1 MEDHEDT
8 DENPTGGED
17 KEDNSSHHQHEPGEH
32 DEAGDES
39 DEQRVEQELLEEE
52 AQSTTEGEE
61 VPHEEHEH
69 TGHEDKGD
77 DHSSHE
83 GHGGD
88 HGGMH
93 EGHEQMF
100 RRRFFVSTLL
110 SIPVLLYSEM
120 LQEWLGFSVPAFP
133 GSEWINPVFAVI
145 VFAYGGVPFLQMA
158 LPELRDRSPGMM
170 TLISMA
176 ISVAFVYS
184 LASVVFPTQSAFFWE
199 LVTLIDIMLLGHW
212 IEMRSVRRASSAV
225 DELAKLMPDTAE
237 RITESGDTEEVPV
250 SELSEGDL
258 VLVRPG
264 ASVPA
269 DGIVEEGDSDVE
281 ESMITGESK
290 PVSKEPGDEVI
301 GGTINGDGSLRVR
314 VGATGEE
321 TTLAGIMRL
330 VEEAQQSKS
339 KTQVLADRAAGWLFY
354 VALAAA
360 VVTAIAWTLAVSF
373 DATVIER
380 VVTVLV
386 IACPHALGLAIPL
399 VVAINTSLAAR
410 NGMLVRDRIA
420 MEEARNLDA
429 IIFDKTGTLTEG
441 EHGVVDMATVE
452 GVEEDDALA
461 LAAAVESDSEH
472 MIARA
477 IREAADEQ
485 DLTAPDATDF
495 EAIKGRGVRA
505 NVDGNEVYVGGP
517 NLLTQL
523 DSEIP
528 DHLRRFA
535 DEAGQNAQTV
545 VYLVREGEL
554 IAAFAM
560 ADVIREESFRV
571 VDALHDLGI
580 EVAMLTGD
588 SQDVA
593 NAVAD
598 ELGIDTVFAEVLPE
612 DKDEKVQELQDQGK
626 LVGMVG
632 DGVNDAP
639 ALTRADVGIAI
650 GSGTDVAVQSADVI
664 LVQNNPMDVVRLV
677 KLSKASYR
685 KMQENIVW
693 AAGYNVFAI
702 PLAAG
707 VLAPIGIL
715 LSPAVGALL
724 MSLSTVIVAINA
736 QLLRRVDLSIP
747 ELPSGTPATDAQP
760 AD

>member
-1 MEDHEDT
+1 MDDHKDT
-8 DENPTGGED
+8 AENSPGGED
-17 KEDNSSHHQHEPGEH
+17 QPDTTSHQHEHGEH
-32 DEAGDES
+32 DEAVAES
-39 DEQRVEQELLEEE
+39 DEEGIEQELLEEE
-52 AQSTTEGEE
+52 AHPAAAGEMAS
-61 VPHEEHEH
+61 HEQHEH
-69 TGHEDKGD
+69 AGHEGD
-77 DHSSHE
+77 GHGHGSHE
-83 GHGGD
+83 GHGEG

-100 RRRFFVSTLL
+100 RRRFFISTLL

-120 LQEWLGFSVPAFP
+120 LQEWLGFSVPVFP
-133 GSEWINPVFAVI
+133 GSDWINPVFAVI

-158 LPELRDRSPGMM
+158 LPELKDRSPGMM

-176 ISVAFVYS
+176 ITVAFVYS
-184 LASVVFPTQSAFFWE
+184 LASVIFPTQSAFFWE

-212 IEMRSVRRASSAV
+212 IEMRSVRRASSAL

-237 RITESGDTEEVPV
+237 RITDDGETEEVPV

-269 DGIVEEGDSDVE
+269 DGTVEEGDSDVN

-354 VALAAA
+354 VALGAA
-360 VVTAIAWTLAVSF
+360 VVTAIAWTVAVSF

-420 MEEARNLDA
+420 MEDARNLDA

-441 EHGVVDMATVE
+441 EHGVVDMATVD
-452 GVEEDDALA
+452 GVDEDDALA

-477 IREAADEQ
+477 IREAADER
-485 DLTAPDATDF
+485 DLSAPDASSF

-528 DHLRRFA
+528 DHLQRFA

-545 VYLVREGEL
+545 VYLVRDGEL

-747 ELPSGTPATDAQP
+747 ELPGGTPATDAQP

>member
-1 MEDHEDT
+1 
-8 DENPTGGED
+8 
-17 KEDNSSHHQHEPGEH
+17 
-32 DEAGDES
+32 
-39 DEQRVEQELLEEE
+39 
-52 AQSTTEGEE
+52 
-61 VPHEEHEH
+61 
-69 TGHEDKGD
+69 
-77 DHSSHE
+77 
-83 GHGGD
+83 
-88 HGGMH
+88 MH
-93 EGHEQMF
+93 AGHEQMF

-110 SIPVLLYSEM
+110 SIPVLLYSET
-120 LQEWLGFSVPAFP
+120 LQSWLGFSVPAFP
-133 GSEWINPVFAVI
+133 GSEWINPVFAVV
-145 VFAYGGVPFLQMA
+145 VFAYGGVPFLKMA
-158 LPELRDRSPGMM
+158 VPELKDRTPGMM

-184 LASVVFPTQSAFFWE
+184 LVSVVFPTSSAFFWE

-212 IEMRSVRRASSAV
+212 IEMRSVRRASSAL
-225 DELAKLMPDTAE
+225 DELAELMPDTAE
-237 RITESGDTEEVPV
+237 RIIDGGTEEVPV
-250 SELSEGDL
+250 SDLMEDDL

-269 DGIVEEGDSDVE
+269 DGVVEEGDSDVNE
-281 ESMITGESK
+281 AMITGESK

-301 GGTINGDGSLRVR
+301 GGTVNGDGSLRVR
-314 VGATGEE
+314 IDATGDE

-330 VEEAQQSKS
+330 VEQAQSSKS

-354 VALAAA
+354 VAVGAA

-373 DATVIER
+373 NATVIER

-420 MEEARNLDA
+420 MEQARNLDT

-441 EHGVVDMATVE
+441 EHGVVGMATIE
-452 GVEEDDALA
+452 GVDEDDALA

-477 IREAADEQ
+477 IREAASERGV
-485 DLTAPDATDF
+485 TVPDASGF
-495 EAIKGRGVRA
+495 EAMKGRGVRA
-505 NVDGNEVYVGGP
+505 TVSGQEIYVGGP
-517 NLLTQL
+517 NLLNHL
-523 DSEIP
+523 DSEVP
-528 DHLRRFA
+528 ESLTDFA
-535 DEAGQNAQTV
+535 DEAGENAQTV
-545 VYLVREGEL
+545 VYLVRDGEL
-554 IAAFAM
+554 GAAFAM
-560 ADVIREESFRV
+560 ADVIRDESYRV
-571 VDALHDLGI
+571 VEALHDLGI

-588 SQDVA
+588 SEDVA
-593 NAVAD
+593 NAVAE

-612 DKDEKVQELQDQGK
+612 DKDTKVQELQDEGK
-626 LVGMVG
+626 LVAMVG

-707 VLAPIGIL
+707 VLAPIGVL

-736 QLLRRVDLSIP
+736 QLLRRVDLSVPSLPGIP
-747 ELPSGTPATDAQP
+747 ASGGAQS